1 MQSRS
6 TATVKWFNATKGFG
20 FVALSDG
27 TPDAFLHISV
37 LQRAGYRDVPEGAT
51 LICDLSMGQKG
62 PQVSFIHEIDAS
74 SVEVGRDGGGYD
86 GGGQDGETIDG
97 VVKFFSVDKG
107 FGFVTP
113 DGGGKDVYVGS
124 RALESS
130 GLSVL
135 DPGQRVRMLCRMG
148 KKGPMAGKVEL
159 I

>member
-6 TATVKWFNATKGFG
+6 SATVKWFNATKGFG

-37 LQRAGYRDVPEGAT
+37 LQRAGYRDIPEGAT
-51 LICDLSMGQKG
+51 IVCDLSMGQKG
-62 PQVSFIHEIDAS
+62 PQVAFIHEVDVPEGAQDPAGMGAS
-74 SVEVGRDGGGYD
+74 DTE
-86 GGGQDGETIDG
+86 EEIDG
-97 VVKFFSVDKG
+97 VVKFFSADKG

-124 RALESS
+124 RALEYS
-130 GLSVL
+130 GLTNL
-135 DPGQRVRMLCRMG
+135 DAGQRVRMMCRMG
-148 KKGPMAGKVEL
+148 KKGPMAGRVEL